1 MARAARLVWV
11 DRVPLAF
18 GLDWVPLLGDPEAA
32 RAQARRQGASHRVV
46 SGDPPAALGLARGL
60 PAGLAC
66 WSAADLLARRHP
78 RGTVACVLPLDD
90 GTCHV
95 LAAHEGVALARAD
108 RAYPDADLAG
118 EAIEALRQAHPKL
131 QLLAA
136 HAGAGAGAPGLLE
149 ALAGEAAGRRPLEP
163 VRRRGRRLA
172 LLVLAAGLGAA
183 GWLRWGGPADAAA
196 APDPDAR
203 ADWYA
208 ALERTLA
215 SRPLHGE
222 AGTRALLDALYRQ
235 PARLGGW
242 SLHELRCQPRP
253 DGALWQCVGEYRR
266 QGRLADNRALLRA
279 APADWR
285 LDFPSLDIARAAW
298 TLSLPGRRPEPRSLP
313 RAGLLARDWASA
325 LQAVLPAFPVLRL
338 DAGRPL
344 AVPAPRD
351 AQGREPPLPED
362 FPRLSVRALRVE
374 GPLRSGALLAPLARA
389 VSWHKAALT
398 LAPGA
403 RPDVRASR
411 LMLHLEGTV
420 YENRS

>member
-1 MARAARLVWV
+1 MARTARLVWV

-32 RAQARRQGASHRVV
+32 RARARGQGASHRVM
-46 SGDPPAALGLARGL
+46 SGDPAAALGLARGL

-78 RGTVACVLPLDD
+78 RGSVACVLPLES
-90 GTCHV
+90 GTWHV

-108 RAYPDADLAG
+108 RSYPDEALAR
-118 EAIEALRQAHPKL
+118 EAIEALRRAHPKL
-131 QLLAA
+131 TLLAER
-136 HAGAGAGAPGLLE
+136 AGPDATELLQ
-149 ALAGEAAGRRPLEP
+149 ALARQAAGCRPLEP
-163 VRRRGRRLA
+163 VRRRGLRLA
-172 LLVLAAGLGAA
+172 LLAVAAGLGAA
-183 GWLRWGGPADAAA
+183 AWLRWTGGADAAA

-203 ADWYA
+203 AGWHA
-208 ALERTLA
+208 ALERALA
-215 SRPLHGE
+215 RRPLHGE

-242 SLHELRCQPRP
+242 SLHTLRCQPRP

-298 TLSLPGRRPEPRSLP
+298 ALSLPGRRPEPRGLP

-325 LQAVLPAFPVLRL
+325 LQAVLPAFSVLRL
-338 DAGRPL
+338 DAARPL
-344 AVPAPRD
+344 AVPAPHD
-351 AQGREPPLPED
+351 ARGRELPLPED
-362 FPRLSVRALRVE
+362 FPVLSVRALRVE
-374 GPLRSGALLAPLARA
+374 GPLRSGALLAPLAGA
-389 VSWHKAALT
+389 VSWHKATLT
-398 LAPGA
+398 LAPGT
-403 RPDVRASR
+403 RPGVRASR
-411 LMLHLEGTV
+411 LTLHLEGTV

>member
-1 MARAARLVWV
+1 MARTARLVWV

-32 RAQARRQGASHRVV
+32 RARARRLGASHRVV

-78 RGTVACVLPLDD
+78 RGTVACALPLD
-90 GTCHV
+90 GGLWHV

-108 RAYPDADLAG
+108 RGYPDADLAR
-118 EAIEALRQAHPKL
+118 EAIEALRLAHPKL
-131 QLLAA
+131 ELLAA
-136 HAGAGAGAPGLLE
+136 HAGAGAAGLLE
-149 ALAGEAAGRRPLEP
+149 TLAGQAAGRPPLEP
-163 VRRRGRRLA
+163 VRRRGPRLA

-183 GWLRWGGPADAAA
+183 GWLRWGGGADAAA

-203 ADWYA
+203 AGWHA

-215 SRPLHGE
+215 RRPLHGE

-242 SLHELRCQPRP
+242 SLHDLRCQPGP
-253 DGALWQCVGEYRR
+253 DGAVWQCVGEYRR
-266 QGRLADNRALLRA
+266 QGLLADNRALLRA
-279 APADWR
+279 APAGWR

-298 TLSLPGRRPEPRSLP
+298 TLSLPGRRPEPGGLP
-313 RAGLLARDWASA
+313 RAGLLARDWTSA
-325 LQAVLPAFPVLRL
+325 LQAVLPAFSVLRL
-338 DAGRPL
+338 EAARPL
-344 AVPAPRD
+344 AVPPPHD
-351 AQGREPPLPED
+351 AQGRELPLPGD
-362 FPRLSVRALRVE
+362 FPALAVRALRVE

-398 LAPGA
+398 LAPSA
-403 RPDVRASR
+403 RPGVRASR
-411 LMLHLEGTV
+411 LILHLEGTV

>member
-18 GLDWVPLLGDPEAA
+18 GLDWIPLLDDPEAA
-32 RAQARRQGASHRVV
+32 RARARRLGASHRVV

-60 PAGLAC
+60 PAGPAC

-78 RGTVACVLPLDD
+78 RGTVACVLPLES
-90 GTCHV
+90 GVWHV

-108 RAYPDADLAG
+108 RGYPDA
-118 EAIEALRQAHPKL
+118 
-131 QLLAA
+131 
-136 HAGAGAGAPGLLE
+136 
-149 ALAGEAAGRRPLEP
+149 ALAGEAVEALRRAHPKLELLAAQAGPGAAGLLHALARQAAGCRPLEP
-163 VRRRGRRLA
+163 VRRRGLRLA
-172 LLVLAAGLGAA
+172 LLVLAAVLGAA
-183 GWLRWGGPADAAA
+183 GWLRWTGGADAAA

-203 ADWYA
+203 ADWHA
-208 ALERTLA
+208 ALARTLA
-215 SRPLHGE
+215 RRPLHGE
-222 AGTRALLDALYRQ
+222 SGTRTLLDALYRQ

-266 QGRLADNRALLRA
+266 QGRLADNRALLRS
-279 APADWR
+279 APAGWR
-285 LDFPSLDIARAAW
+285 LDFPSLDVARAAW
-298 TLSLPGRRPEPRSLP
+298 TLSLPGRRPEPDGLP

-325 LQAVLPAFPVLRL
+325 LQAVLPAFTVLRL
-338 DAGRPL
+338 DAARPL
-344 AVPAPRD
+344 AVPAPHD
-351 AQGREPPLPED
+351 AQGREPPPPAD
-362 FPRLSVRALRVE
+362 FPALSVRALRVE
-374 GPLRSGALLAPLARA
+374 GPLRSGALLAPLAAA

-403 RPDVRASR
+403 RPGVRASR
-411 LMLHLEGTV
+411 LILHLEGTV